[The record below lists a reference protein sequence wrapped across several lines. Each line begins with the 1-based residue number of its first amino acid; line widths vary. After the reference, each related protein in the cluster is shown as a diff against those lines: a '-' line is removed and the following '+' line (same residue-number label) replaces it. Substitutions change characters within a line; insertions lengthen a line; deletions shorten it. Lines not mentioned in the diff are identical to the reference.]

1 MMGVSAVF
9 CVYLPRLH
17 FTQDDF
23 EMKKLLLPLLLA
35 AFAVGVS
42 SCSDDK
48 IPGDPE
54 GTVTL
59 NMMDESNGKTMLDDS
74 GIYIDKAQN
83 FVSGDNCVLFALGK
97 VGGLGAVAPK
107 SLVTGASAAAVQ
119 AGHGYVAV
127 RPGVLMSFP
136 SGKHAMPIGGQ
147 KMNYL
152 KIYVVSPLTEESR
165 TVGAAIRY
173 VTDLPKPYKLPEYG
187 STVLRIDRSN
197 YDHLEQEVSLSLP
210 AGDVE
215 HVFDDDGYAIECE
228 RRSGKLVFRLGD
240 WFSNRFELFLRI
252 NESYTRVYVE
262 ADVPL

>member
-107 SLVTGASAAAVQ
+107 SLVRRQLPCRPVMVTWPCVQ
-119 AGHGYVAV
+119 G
-127 RPGVLMSFP
+127 
-136 SGKHAMPIGGQ
+136 
-147 KMNYL
+147 
-152 KIYVVSPLTEESR
+152 
-165 TVGAAIRY
+165 
-173 VTDLPKPYKLPEYG
+173 
-187 STVLRIDRSN
+187 
-197 YDHLEQEVSLSLP
+197 
-210 AGDVE
+210 
-215 HVFDDDGYAIECE
+215 C
-228 RRSGKLVFRLGD
+228 
-240 WFSNRFELFLRI
+240 
-252 NESYTRVYVE
+252 
-262 ADVPL
+262 